1 MSRAETAGV
10 VKRFTAPVGGESANF
25 SSYRL
30 KFGVH
35 GPLIGS

>member
-1 MSRAETAGV
+1 MSRGAAGD
-10 VKRFTAPVGGESANF
+10 VKRFTALVGSESANF

-30 KFGVH
+30 KFGIR